1 MTSHL
6 IILLVSV
13 LCSVL
18 SCVAFTNLYLRSVNG
33 SYIYI
38 YKIIY
43 YILNNFESY
52 IISLIN
58 LTLCIRFVRS

>member
-1 MTSHL
+1 MTSNL

-18 SCVAFTNLYLRSVNG
+18 SCVVFTNLYLRSVNG
-33 SYIYI
+33 SYTYI

-43 YILNNFESY
+43 YTLNNFESY